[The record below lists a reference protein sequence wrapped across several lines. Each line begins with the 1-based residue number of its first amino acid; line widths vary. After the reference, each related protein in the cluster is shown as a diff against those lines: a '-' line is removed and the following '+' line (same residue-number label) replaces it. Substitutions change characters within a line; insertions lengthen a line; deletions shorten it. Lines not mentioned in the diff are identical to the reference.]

1 VDARRLGGW
10 REVSFRGSFSG
21 ADPRLLGSLYLD
33 THRIGEDR
41 LTATS
46 PGAITGVLTRLR
58 LGEGPAALDD
68 LLPLVYDELRA
79 LAHRQRRR
87 AGVDG
92 AETLNTTGLV
102 HEVYLKLLG
111 ASRIDANG
119 RAHFFAL
126 AARAMRQVLSNYA
139 RARRTAK
146 RGPGQ
151 TVLTLDTATELLAS
165 AGPNHTDTL
174 VALDDALTE
183 LSQRSERQ
191 SRVVECRFYGGMS
204 IPETALALGVS
215 KTTVKR
221 DWAVAQAWLYRE
233 LKTA

>member
-1 VDARRLGGW
+1 
-10 REVSFRGSFSG
+10 
-21 ADPRLLGSLYLD
+21 LD
-33 THRIGEDR
+33 THQNGQDR

-46 PGAITGVLTRLR
+46 PGAVTGALARLR
-58 LGEGPAALDD
+58 QGGGPAALDD

-87 AGVDG
+87 TGAG

-111 ASRIDANG
+111 ASQVDVNG

-146 RGPGQ
+146 RGPGRAI
-151 TVLTLDTATELLAS
+151 LTLDTATELLAK
-165 AGPNHTDTL
+165 AGPDHTETL
-174 VALDDALTE
+174 IALDHALTE
-183 LSQRSERQ
+183 LGRRSDRQ

-204 IPETALALGVS
+204 IPETALALGIS
-215 KTTVKR
+215 EATVKR
-221 DWAVAQAWLYRE
+221 DWAVAQAWLYLE
-233 LKTA
+233 LASA

>member
-1 VDARRLGGW
+1 M
-10 REVSFRGSFSG
+10 G
-21 ADPRLLGSLYLD
+21 A
-33 THRIGEDR
+33 DR
-41 LTATS
+41 LTVTS
-46 PGAITGVLTRLR
+46 PAAITLALERLR
-58 LGEGPAALDD
+58 AGGEPAALDE

-87 AGVDG
+87 ASV
-92 AETLNTTGLV
+92 AKTETLNTTGLV

-111 ASRIDANG
+111 ASRIDASG

-146 RGPGQ
+146 RSPGRPM
-151 TVLTLDTATELLAS
+151 LTLDSATDLLADRT
-165 AGPNHTDTL
+165 ADQTETL
-174 VALDDALTE
+174 IALDAALTE
-183 LSQRSERQ
+183 LGRRSERQ

-204 IPETALALGVS
+204 IPETAVALGIS
-215 KTTVKR
+215 EATVKR

-233 LKTA
+233 LRSA